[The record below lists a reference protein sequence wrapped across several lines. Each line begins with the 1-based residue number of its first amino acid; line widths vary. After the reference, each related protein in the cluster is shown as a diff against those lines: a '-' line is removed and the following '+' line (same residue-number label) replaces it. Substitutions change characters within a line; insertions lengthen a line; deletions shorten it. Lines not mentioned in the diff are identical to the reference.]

1 MVQPRGPEL
10 SDSLSQMS
18 QQAKKVEDAFADLA
32 QKTDAAAAE
41 RNTQVQAEWR
51 ALQVGIDREIKAMQA
66 DMAIRKYARD
76 VRQAEEHAKAVQT
89 RADWTASY
97 AVTVAEMARLAALD
111 SDVARREAD
120 ALKRQ

>member
-10 SDSLSQMS
+10 SDGLSQMS

-76 VRQAEEHAKAVQT
+76 VRQAEEHAKAGQT

>member
-32 QKTDAAAAE
+32 QKTHAAATE
-41 RNTQVQAEWR
+41 RDTQVQAEWR
-51 ALQVGIDREIKAMQA
+51 ALQVGIDREIKARQA

-76 VRQAEEHAKAVQT
+76 VRQAEEHAKAAQT
-89 RADWTASY
+89 RADWAASY

-111 SDVARREAD
+111 ADVARREAD

>member
-76 VRQAEEHAKAVQT
+76 VRQAEEHAKAGQT